1 VSLATVVDVPL
12 RDVAAR
18 AAAAERHGFDRLW
31 LPDERLTRN
40 VYTALTVAALSTTKI
55 ELGVGVTNPYTR
67 NPALTAAAAATVD
80 ELSGG
85 RLSLGFGAGGGLD
98 HYGVARR
105 EPVRAVREAIEI
117 VRRLTAGERVDHSG
131 RHFTMR
137 DAGLDFPALRTVPVY
152 VAARGPRLLEL
163 AGEVADGAILGG
175 FASPRGLAY
184 ALAAVETGIRRRSAL
199 TPRPQVVAWLY
210 ASVADD
216 SRAARAAVAGLV
228 AASLMTSRSILER
241 IGIELPAA
249 FRRHVEATGWSLAP
263 ESMAAAARLVS
274 EDLID
279 DFSVAGTPAECR
291 AKLKAIA
298 AEGVDEIALVALP
311 GERQSADD
319 VAARLAADVLP
330 GIHGF
335 QEDSFERTS

>member
-1 VSLATVVDVPL
+1 MSLATVVDVPL
-12 RDVAAR
+12 RDVASR
-18 AAAAERHGFDRLW
+18 AAAAERLGFDRLW

-40 VYTALTVAALSTTKI
+40 VYTALTVAALSTTRI

-67 NPALTAAAAATVD
+67 NPALTAAAAASVD

-98 HYGVARR
+98 HYGIERR
-105 EPVRAVREAIEI
+105 EPARALREAIEI
-117 VRRLTAGERVDHSG
+117 VRRLTSGERVDHSG
-131 RHFTMR
+131 GHFTMR
-137 DAGLDFPALRTVPVY
+137 NAGLDFPALRTVPVY
-152 VAARGPRLLEL
+152 IAARGPRLLQL

-175 FASPRGLAY
+175 FASRRGLAY
-184 ALAAVETGIRRRSAL
+184 ALAAVGAGIRRRSSPAA
-199 TPRPQVVAWLY
+199 RPQIVAWLY

-216 SRAARAAVAGLV
+216 SGTAHAAVSRLV
-228 AASLMTSRSILER
+228 AASLMTSRPILER

-263 ESMAAAARLVS
+263 DSLAAAAQLVS
-274 EDLID
+274 EDLIN
-279 DFSVAGTPAECR
+279 DFSVAGTPAECE
-291 AKLKAIA
+291 AKLKVIA

-311 GERQSADD
+311 GQRQSADE

-330 GIHGF
+330 GIRTGF
-335 QEDSFERTS
+335 SGGVC